1 MNKELIVRRLKDLA
15 DVNKITFEDEVLN
28 RAVELARFKV
38 CPKGVI
44 KKSIGDKADSVAII
58 LDGLVRGYYIDADG
72 NDISRGFA
80 SNGGLCMDESVMGYS
95 EYICMWETLEES
107 TLMLFDVQDF
117 KLLIMSREDL
127 KTLWIQL
134 LEGGLRYKM
143 YRENGFLVETATE
156 RYLHFKRLYPKLCE
170 RIPQK
175 HIATYLGI
183 APESLSRI
191 RKAMKEEEWLST

>member
-1 MNKELIVRRLKDLA
+1 MNKELIVRKLKGLA
-15 DVNKITFEDEVLN
+15 AVNKMTFEEEVLN
-28 RAVELARFKV
+28 KAVELARFKV
-38 CPKGVI
+38 YPKGVI
-44 KKSIGDKADSVAII
+44 IKSIGDKADSVAII
-58 LDGLVRGYYIDADG
+58 IDGVVRGCYIDADG

-80 SNGGLCMDESVMGYS
+80 LSGGLCMDESVMGYS

-117 KLLIMSREDL
+117 KSLIMSREDL
-127 KTLWIQL
+127 KTIWIQL

-143 YRENGFLVETATE
+143 YRENGFLVENATQ
-156 RYLHFKRLYPKLCE
+156 RYLYFKRLYPKLCE

-191 RKAMKEEEWLST
+191 RKAMKEEE